1 MPWILTASYWVLA
14 FIYIIFASDV
24 TKALEP
30 LVKILPLLFLVLWFC
45 KGVGSARAEESNFP
59 SNKIRHLTVI
69 IALGFSMLGDVILAV
84 DGQHWFVYG
93 LLAFLISHCCYIAAL
108 APFRRLNL
116 LLSAQLI
123 SFYLMFAS
131 GVLWLM
137 AAKLGAMLLP
147 VSCYI
152 LIILLMSASTW
163 HSQKRNN
170 WLVMGGILF
179 ICSDAAIGLNRF
191 YVSVQGAGVFI
202 MLSYYAAQYALIRGF
217 KLAESQTH

>member
-1 MPWILTASYWVLA
+1 MPWILTSSYWALA

-24 TKALEP
+24 TKALVP

-45 KGVGSARAEESNFP
+45 QGGGSARTEKSNLP
-59 SNKIRHLTVI
+59 LRKLSPVIVI

-84 DGQHWFVYG
+84 DAEHWFVYG
-93 LLAFLISHCCYIAAL
+93 LLAFLNSHCCYIAAL

-123 SFYLMFAS
+123 SFYLIFAL

-137 AAKLGAMLLP
+137 AANLGAMLLP

-152 LIILLMSASTW
+152 LIILSMSASTW

-179 ICSDAAIGLNRF
+179 ICSDAVIGLNRF
-191 YVSVQGAGVFI
+191 YVSIQGAGVFI

-217 KLAESQTH
+217 KQAESQTH